1 MILGLCSSFAV
12 VPALSLVTGNH
23 GGSRRLV
30 GPARSSADPSDFS
43 DAGSAEGL
51 ASLLMAN
58 AAFSAASQSR
68 DVASGVLAAS
78 TESPTR
84 IPDSAAASAAPAAAP
99 AAATPA
105 PATAAPAATR
115 PNSVPAPA
123 VKAPV
128 APAAPVVV
136 VPAAR
141 SAPAVVARPA
151 PAGRST
157 QGVAS
162 WLDISAGTCANNDAP
177 MGTVITVT
185 NSLGVSVTCKV
196 VSRGPFVSGRIVDL
210 ARSNFAALGSVSRG
224 LVTVAVTW

>member
-12 VPALSLVTGNH
+12 VPAVSLFTGND

-30 GPARSSADPSDFS
+30 GPARSSADPSDSS

-51 ASLLMAN
+51 ASLLMAK
-58 AAFSAASQSR
+58 AAFSAASQSP

-78 TESPTR
+78 TESPAGA
-84 IPDSAAASAAPAAAP
+84 PAQVAASPTPAAA
-99 AAATPA
+99 PA
-105 PATAAPAATR
+105 PATAAAAASR
-115 PNSVPAPA
+115 PTAAPAPA

-136 VPAAR
+136 APPAR

-151 PAGRST
+151 PAGRSN

>member
-12 VPALSLVTGNH
+12 VPALSLVTGND

-30 GPARSSADPSDFS
+30 GPARSTADPSDSS
-43 DAGSAEGL
+43 DGGSAEGL

-58 AAFSAASQSR
+58 AAFSAASQSH

-78 TESPTR
+78 AQSPAGASV
-84 IPDSAAASAAPAAAP
+84 PAATSSAPAATA

-105 PATAAPAATR
+105 AAGAVAGPTGGPAATAKA
-115 PNSVPAPA
+115 PTAPA
-123 VKAPV
+123 VA
-128 APAAPVVV
+128 
-136 VPAAR
+136 PAAR

-151 PAGRST
+151 PAGRAT

-162 WLDISAGTCANNDAP
+162 WLDIAAGTCANNDAP
-177 MGTVITVT
+177 MGTLITVT

-196 VSRGPFVSGRIVDL
+196 VSRGPFVSGRVVDL

-224 LVTVAVTW
+224 LVTVAVSW